1 MTQQSVFS
9 YNIFSLGDGT
19 HQKKQQADTARGMIP
34 IEKNI
39 IVVDENGTVFEST
52 WLKRANGLVKKGRA
66 RWLDERTICL
76 ACPPEQMEDNEMENM
91 KQAETVAERVDDTE
105 SAKQPD
111 NKLGNLTIE
120 GLLDRMDAI
129 RKEMLFMNEL
139 LSTMEN
145 ITNQGGEDDAG
156 HIAEAT
162 SQAFI
167 ARETTCQQQLRF
179 LEKIYNDHFSA
190 PSEEAKAART
200 RMILDNMN
208 EVIPSMDYSD
218 ENGGGCIEALKVL
231 KELYNDLLKQT

>member
-9 YNIFSLGDGT
+9 YNISSLGDGT

-76 ACPPEQMEDNEMENM
+76 ACPPEQMEDNRMENM
-91 KQAETVAERVDDTE
+91 KQAETVEERVDDTE

-179 LEKIYNDHFSA
+179 LEKIYNDHFSV

-231 KELYNDLLKQT
+231 KELYSDLLKQT

>member
-1 MTQQSVFS
+1 LTQQSLFS

-66 RWLDERTICL
+66 RWLDEKTICL
-76 ACPPEQMEDNEMENM
+76 ACPPEPMEDNEMENM
-91 KQAETVAERVDDTE
+91 KQTVTVAERIADTE
-105 SAKQPD
+105 STKQP
-111 NKLGNLTIE
+111 KSRLGDLTIE
-120 GLLDRMDAI
+120 GLLDRMDTI

-190 PSEEAKAART
+190 PSEEAKTART

-208 EVIPSMDYSD
+208 DVIPALDYSD
-218 ENGGGCIEALKVL
+218 ENGNGSIEALKVL
-231 KELYNDLLKQT
+231 KELYSDLLK

>member
-1 MTQQSVFS
+1 
-9 YNIFSLGDGT
+9 
-19 HQKKQQADTARGMIP
+19 MIP

-39 IVVDENGTVFEST
+39 IVVDENGTVFELT

-66 RWLDERTICL
+66 RWLDEKTICL
-76 ACPPEQMEDNEMENM
+76 ACPPEQMEDNEMENS
-91 KQAETVAERVDDTE
+91 KQAEAVTERTTDTE
-105 SAKQPD
+105 STRKPA
-111 NKLGNLTIE
+111 NRLGGLTIE

-129 RKEMLFMNEL
+129 RNEMLFMNEL

-179 LEKIYNDHFSA
+179 LEKIYDDHFSA
-190 PSEEAKAART
+190 PSEEAKTERT

-208 EVIPSMDYSD
+208 DVIPSLDYSD
-218 ENGGGCIEALKVL
+218 ENGSGSVEALKVL
-231 KELYNDLLKQT
+231 KELYSDLLK